1 MPLITP
7 TPEQAL
13 AGLRAIKTVTT
24 ATRPLDPTRRAFCE
38 ASQKHL
44 LGTEYDLD
52 HLEPIDPGELARQ
65 VEGPAE
71 REQLVRAMCI
81 YVMVPDEVDRAEM
94 QTAERFAEALGVRP
108 VSLHQMRELYDHR
121 MLALRFD
128 AVRSSFL
135 GDSLRRRA
143 KDDGA
148 LAVLRSIGALLGVYE
163 SEEVAARYRALEGYP
178 AGSLG
183 RAFFQFYMDNGFS
196 FPGEKGG
203 PPEGVV
209 THDLSHVISG
219 YGTDMKGETFTISF
233 QAGYRREG
241 PFDGLLFALL
251 NVQKGVRL
259 TKLAPAVTHLLDEPG
274 MPEQLVKAW
283 VRGAA
288 ASIDLTKDWNYWD
301 DMRRPLD
308 EVRARYH
315 VPPIE
320 A

>member
-13 AGLRAIKTVTT
+13 HGLRAIKTVTT
-24 ATRPLDPTRRAFCE
+24 ATRPLDPTRRAFIE

-44 LGTEYDLD
+44 LRTD
-52 HLEPIDPGELARQ
+52 HAIDRLEPIDPGELARR
-65 VEGPAE
+65 VEAPAL
-71 REQLVRAMCI
+71 REQLVRALCL

-94 QTAERFAEALGVRP
+94 QATARFAEALGVRAD
-108 VSLHQMRELYDHR
+108 SLHHMRELYDHR
-121 MLALRFD
+121 MIALRFD
-128 AVRSSFL
+128 AVRSSFF
-135 GDSLRRRA
+135 GDLIKRHIG
-143 KDDGA
+143 DTGA
-148 LAVLRSIGALLGVYE
+148 LGVLQALGAVLGVFE
-163 SEEVAARYRALEGYP
+163 SKEVAARYRALSGYP
-178 AGSLG
+178 EGSLG
-183 RAFFQFYMDNGFS
+183 RAFFQFYAESGFP

-203 PPEGVV
+203 APEGVV
-209 THDLSHVISG
+209 THDLTHVIAG
-219 YGTDMKGETFTISF
+219 YGTDLTGETFTISF

-241 PFDGLLFALL
+241 PFGGLLFTLL
-251 NVQKGVRL
+251 NIQKGVRL
-259 TKLAPAVTHLLDEPG
+259 TKLAPAATHMLDEPG
-274 MPEQLVKAW
+274 MPEKVVKAW

-288 ASIDLTKDWNYWD
+288 VTIDLTKDWSYWD